1 MHLASFKTR
10 CNENRWHKQTIFSSY
25 RIMHCS
31 DSSYFL
37 IRFLIFV
44 NPYQIVTFK
53 LSRNMKPCT
62 IYKPKYV
69 TELIVCLSKWAIF
82 SERDYGN
89 KWNYKKRESDRLI
102 SQVFR
107 VCPFFHFRGKLNI
120 RYWHFCR
127 LSYLVTHFIVFYVLH
142 SPFFQV
148 SRLRCSFSRSS
159 IDTTLI

>member
-1 MHLASFKTR
+1 MP
-10 CNENRWHKQTIFSSY
+10 IF
-25 RIMHCS
+25 

-37 IRFLIFV
+37 IRRLIFI
-44 NPYQIVTFK
+44 NPYQMVTFK
-53 LSRNMKPCT
+53 LIVR
-62 IYKPKYV
+62 KPKYV

-148 SRLRCSFSRSS
+148 SRLRCSLSRSS